1 MAGNLIQ
8 GRVLVSWGD
17 FNLSAYNGPGD
28 ISLRDEP
35 LIYDVEV
42 QLQSQTNAPTGTFKW
57 NPSGPAYAVY
67 ERLIGDKEQ
76 LQKIIFV
83 DFFYSRG
90 KRLRLAFVW
99 AGQSINYGNDMT
111 VTVTLKSELDGL
123 INSNIRNVA
132 QSYDKGES
140 FLNSVVK
147 AAKQYNVPLSLVRY
161 NDVAKRDLEKA
172 KLSTNY
178 GQDQTFG
185 AFVANTVQQN
195 GNIAFANNI
204 ETANIVIYPPF
215 SWNKDTKVLNGVTQI
230 AAGQGPKPENRYG
243 YILGPS
249 LINSV
254 RRESQWQPPQQTTQN
269 TPNTQTKVTRARDR
283 NGRFMRSAQTQ
294 TEKTSGPTSSPLGT
308 ANARA
313 NPGVQNKDNP
323 DGPTKQNILNQ
334 EGTATLQLET
344 YMCPALTGIKPLDI
358 IYIPSFGKLDPN
370 TGKYV
375 YYIEDWIV
383 DSVSYDQNDGKVSLS
398 ISAKRTI
405 SLGTPMVDAAAKEF
419 LDYAKTNNLVGPGAT
434 LDAWDRYAWSLPGK

>member
-17 FNLSAYNGPGD
+17 INLSAYNGSGGFPKD
-28 ISLRDEP
+28 NP

-67 ERLIGDKEQ
+67 ERLIGDEEQ
-76 LQKIIFV
+76 LQKIIFI
-83 DFFYSRG
+83 DFYYSGG

-99 AGQSINYGNDMT
+99 AGQSISYGNDMA

-132 QSYDKGES
+132 QAYDKGET
-140 FLNSVVK
+140 FLNSVAK
-147 AAKQYNVPLSLVRY
+147 AANQYDVPLSLVRY
-161 NDVAKRDLEKA
+161 NEVAKRDLEKA

-204 ETANIVIYPPF
+204 ETANIVVYPPF
-215 SWNKDTKVLNGVTQI
+215 SWNKDTKVLNAATQI

-249 LINSV
+249 LITSV
-254 RRESQWQPPQQTTQN
+254 QRESQWQPPQQTTQN
-269 TPNTQTKVTRARDR
+269 TPNKQIRAEQPRDKKT
-283 NGRFMRSAQTQ
+283 GQYVKRSAQTQ
-294 TEKTSGPTSSPLGT
+294 AEKTAGATSSPLGT
-308 ANARA
+308 ANDRA
-313 NPGVQNKDNP
+313 NPGIQNKDNP

-334 EGTATLQLET
+334 EGTATLQLDT
-344 YMCPALTGIKPLDI
+344 YMCPVLTGIKPLDI
-358 IYIPSFGKLDPN
+358 IYIPSLKGNF
-370 TGKYV
+370 
-375 YYIEDWIV
+375 IEDWIV
-383 DSVSYDQNDGKVSLS
+383 DSVSYDQNDGRISLS
-398 ISAKRTI
+398 ITAKRTLG
-405 SLGTPMVDAAAKEF
+405 LGTPMVEAAAKEF
-419 LDYAKTNNLVGPGAT
+419 LTYAEKNNLVGPTAT
-434 LDAWDRYAWSLPGK
+434 LDAWDRYAWSLPGR